1 MSVVESPRA
10 AKPKWIKVIDQTKCI
25 GCHACSTAC
34 KSENLVPL
42 GVNRTYVK
50 AVETGVFPQ
59 VRRNFQVTRCN
70 QCENP
75 PCVAICPTRAMFQRD
90 DGIVDFDKSICIGCK
105 ACMAACPYDA
115 IFINPDDHTAEKCNF
130 CAHRI
135 EIGLEPACVTIC
147 PTEAIMIGNANDPDD
162 KVTKMI
168 HRDPV
173 TVRRG
178 EKSTRPKLFYKGAHQ
193 STLDPIAARQ
203 PAGDTFMWSEI
214 NRSNR
219 ILNSGHVAEHHNND
233 SVESRLVYD
242 VSHSMPWGWR
252 VSGYTWT
259 KGIAMGVAM
268 SALLAMALGKLS
280 VVSTTA
286 KYDMPI
292 VALVALAVTG
302 FLLITDL
309 KQPKRFIYLFTK
321 PHWRSWLVKGGFI
334 IGLDGAAIVFWLLFA
349 LLGINSVAMDVIGV
363 ALAVTSVMGA
373 IYTAYLFSQA
383 RARDLWQSPLRV
395 PHLLVQALLLG
406 SAALAPF
413 VTSDQIAQHF
423 VLWLGGLM
431 CVAHLGFVLVETTIA
446 HPTSHSKAAVWHMTI
461 GRYSAPFWVS
471 AVAVLIGV
479 GAPAL
484 GMVPLLVAGIG
495 LLGYEHAYIQA
506 GQSVPL
512 A

>member
-1 MSVVESPRA
+1 MSVVESLKA
-10 AKPKWIKVIDQTKCI
+10 AQPKWIKVIDQTKCI

-50 AVETGVFPQ
+50 AVETGIFPQ

-75 PCVAICPTRAMFQRD
+75 PCAAICPTGAMYQRP
-90 DGIVDFDKSICIGCK
+90 DGIVDFNKSICIGCK

-135 EIGLEPACVTIC
+135 EVGLEPACVTIC
-147 PTEAIMIGNANDPDD
+147 PTEAIMIGNANNPEDR
-162 KVTKMI
+162 VTKLV
-168 HRDPV
+168 HREPV

-178 EKSTRPKLFYKGAHQ
+178 EKSTKPKLFYKGAHQ
-193 STLDPIAARQ
+193 ATLDPIAATQ
-203 PAGDTFMWSEI
+203 PVGDTFMWSEI
-214 NRSNR
+214 NRAPR
-219 ILNSGHVAEHHNND
+219 ILNSGHVADHHNND
-233 SVESRLVYD
+233 SIQSKLVYD

-259 KGIAMGVAM
+259 KGIATGVALGVLLGV
-268 SALLAMALGKLS
+268 ALKRISVSSTLARF
-280 VVSTTA
+280 
-286 KYDMPI
+286 DMP
-292 VALVALAVTG
+292 LVALAALVVTG

-309 KQPKRFIYLFTK
+309 KQPKRFMYLFTK
-321 PHWRSWLVKGGFI
+321 PHWKSWLVKGGFI
-334 IGLDGAAIVFWLLFA
+334 IGADGGLVTLWLLAA
-349 LLGINSVAMDVIGV
+349 LLGLDKAVMGTIGV
-363 ALAVTSVMGA
+363 LLAASSIMA
-373 IYTAYLFSQA
+373 SIYTAYLFSQA

-395 PHLLVQALLLG
+395 PHLLSQALLLG
-406 SAALAPF
+406 SAAMAPF
-413 VTSDQIAQHF
+413 AGSGHPLQRYV
-423 VLWLGGLM
+423 VWLGALA
-431 CVAHLGFVLVETTIA
+431 CLTHLGFVLVETTIA
-446 HPTSHSKAAVWHMTI
+446 HPTSHSKAAVWHMTR
-461 GRYSAPFWVS
+461 GRYAVPFWIS
-471 AVAVLIGV
+471 ALAVAIGV
-479 GAPAL
+479 LAPAI
-484 GMVPLLVAGIG
+484 GVIPLLIAGVG

>member
-1 MSVVESPRA
+1 MSVVESLEA
-10 AKPKWIKVIDQTKCI
+10 GQPKWIKVIDQTKCI

-75 PCVAICPTRAMFQRD
+75 PCVAICPTQAMYQRP

-135 EIGLEPACVTIC
+135 EVGLEPACVTIC
-147 PTEAIMIGNANDPDD
+147 PTEAILIGNANNPDD
-162 KVTKMI
+162 KVTKLV
-168 HRDPV
+168 HREPV

-193 STLDPIAARQ
+193 ATLDPIAARQ
-203 PAGDTFMWSEI
+203 PIGDTFMWSEI
-214 NRSNR
+214 NRSPR
-219 ILNSGHVAEHHNND
+219 ILNSGHVVEHHNND

-259 KGIAMGVAM
+259 KGIATGVAL
-268 SALLAMALGKLS
+268 SALLGVVLKKLS
-280 VVSTTA
+280 ITSTFA
-286 KYDMPI
+286 RYDMPI
-292 VALVALAVTG
+292 VALIALAVTG
-302 FLLITDL
+302 FLLVTDL
-309 KQPKRFIYLFTK
+309 KQPKRFLYLFTK
-321 PHWRSWLVKGGFI
+321 PHWKSWLVKGGFI
-334 IGLDGAAIVFWLLFA
+334 IGADGAMLALWLLLS
-349 LLGINSVAMDVIGV
+349 LLGASSTAMGVVGVI
-363 ALAVTSVMGA
+363 LAVTSIMA
-373 IYTAYLFSQA
+373 SIYTAYLFSQA

-395 PHLLVQALLLG
+395 PHLLSQALLLG

-413 VTSDQIAQHF
+413 VNSGNDLQRY
-423 VLWLGGLM
+423 VVWLGAIACLT
-431 CVAHLGFVLVETTIA
+431 HLGFVLVETTIA
-446 HPTSHSKAAVWHMTI
+446 HPTSHSKAAVWHMTR
-461 GRYSAPFWVS
+461 GRYAGAFWIS
-471 AVAVLIGV
+471 AVCVAIGV
-479 GAPAL
+479 TSPAL
-484 GMVPLLVAGIG
+484 GVIPLIVAGVG

-506 GQSVPL
+506 GQSVSL

>member
-1 MSVVESPRA
+1 MSIVDSPRA
-10 AKPKWIKVIDQTKCI
+10 ITPKWIKVIDQTKCI

-42 GVNRTYVK
+42 GVHRTYVK

-75 PCVAICPTRAMFQRD
+75 PCVAICPTKAMYQRD

-115 IFINPDDHTAEKCNF
+115 IFINPDDHTAEKCNL

-135 EIGLEPACVTIC
+135 VIGLEPACVTIC
-147 PTEAIMIGNANDPDD
+147 PTEAILIGNANDPND
-162 KVTKMI
+162 KVTKII
-168 HRDPV
+168 HREPV
-173 TVRRG
+173 TVRHG
-178 EKSTRPKLFYKGAHQ
+178 EKSTRPKLFYKGADQ

-203 PAGDTFMWSEI
+203 PAGDIFMWSQI
-214 NRSNR
+214 NRASR
-219 ILNSGHVAEHHNND
+219 ITNSGHVAEHHNND
-233 SVESRLVYD
+233 SVESRLAYD
-242 VSHSMPWGWR
+242 ISHSMPWGWK

-259 KGIAMGVAM
+259 KGIAMGVAI
-268 SALLAMALGKLS
+268 SALLAVVLKKLAITS
-280 VVSTTA
+280 VA
-286 KYDMPI
+286 IRYDMPVI
-292 VALVALAVTG
+292 ALAALSVTG
-302 FLLITDL
+302 FLLVTDL
-309 KQPKRFIYLFTK
+309 KQPKRFLYIFVK
-321 PHWRSWLVKGGFI
+321 PHWKSWLVKGGFI
-334 IGLDGAAIVFWLLFA
+334 IGADGAALVLWLLSSI
-349 LLGINSVAMDVIGV
+349 LGLNSTMFGLIGV
-363 ALAVTSVMGA
+363 VLVVTSVLGA

-406 SAALAPF
+406 SAALVPF
-413 VTSDQIAQHF
+413 LAADQNAQMF
-423 VLWLGGLM
+423 VLRLGALA
-431 CVAHLGFVLVETTIA
+431 CVTHIGFVLVETTIA
-446 HPTSHSKAAVWHMTI
+446 HPTSHSKAAIWHMTL
-461 GRYSAPFWVS
+461 GRYAAPFWVS
-471 AVAVLIGV
+471 AVAVLL
-479 GAPAL
+479 GASA
-484 GMVPLLVAGIG
+484 PLLGIIPLLIAGIG